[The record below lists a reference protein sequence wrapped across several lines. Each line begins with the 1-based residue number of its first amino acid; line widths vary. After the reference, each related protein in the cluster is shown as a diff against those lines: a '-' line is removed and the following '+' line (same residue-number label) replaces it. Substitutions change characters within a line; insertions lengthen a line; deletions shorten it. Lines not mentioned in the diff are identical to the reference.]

1 METNETKQP
10 RDFAVISSPDGRHQM
25 RLSRPQPDGAI
36 FSSCNFALAGH
47 YDFVDAVDTLGYV
60 SVYSALTYDEDYS
73 SMIMSCLMNPG
84 ECMERLL
91 VDLPKV
97 MEEWL

>member
-1 METNETKQP
+1 METNNQRT

-25 RLSRPQPDGAI
+25 RLSRPLPDGRI
-36 FSSCNFALAGH
+36 FATCSFALAGH
-47 YDFVDAVDTLGYV
+47 WDFVDSIDTLGYV
-60 SVYSALTYDEDYS
+60 CVNGASTYDTDYS
-73 SMIMSCLMNPG
+73 SMQMTCIMEPG
-84 ECMERLL
+84 ECMERLM